1 MWAFDLEKRQHAYAA
16 GDLKPDKVYISKTAA
31 LAAHGPSDLPD
42 DFAGAF
48 PTTKG
53 PIRIEADGTE
63 VGRPAAGAGLSSAL
77 PPPLP
82 PRHVKAE
89 L

>member
-1 MWAFDLEKRQHAYAA
+1 MWAFDLEKRQHAFAD
-16 GDLKPDKVYISKTAA
+16 GSLKPDKVYVSKTAA
-31 LAAHGPSDLPD
+31 FAAQGPPDLPES
-42 DFAGAF
+42 FAGGF

-63 VGRPAAGAGLSSAL
+63 VGRPGVGRSSAVAAPAL
-77 PPPLP
+77 PPRPA
-82 PRHVKAE
+82 KAE